1 MFQNFVLETK
11 GGMSKVEGVSKQR
24 DNGNWAAQEGL
35 GWQLAA
41 TPGVRSDRP
50 WERWR
55 PRRCR
60 PFLNATATD
69 EGDDLER
76 T

>member
-1 MFQNFVLETK
+1 MLETK

-41 TPGVRSDRP
+41 TPGVTGRGSAGHP
-50 WERWR
+50 GAAG
-55 PRRCR
+55 
-60 PFLNATATD
+60 LS
-69 EGDDLER
+69 
-76 T
+76 